1 MENINSFI
9 KKSGL
14 FLATGSLLL
23 FSFSTITQPGQP
35 VQANVTITL
44 HVDTGNIDNKN
55 TATTCDFGQDEGIS
69 NEDFTV
75 AVNVGDIITWEG
87 VSSSSPSTDVVE
99 ITKIK
104 YVKGKNIFGKD
115 LGPGNNRKITGKA
128 LSSTATEGD
137 YKYDISFTVTNNG
150 AKRNGTFHIDPVI
163 QVH

>member
-55 TATTCDFGQDEGIS
+55 TAIVEHH
-69 NEDFTV
+69 
-75 AVNVGDIITWEG
+75 
-87 VSSSSPSTDVVE
+87 ST
-99 ITKIK
+99 
-104 YVKGKNIFGKD
+104 
-115 LGPGNNRKITGKA
+115 
-128 LSSTATEGD
+128 
-137 YKYDISFTVTNNG
+137 
-150 AKRNGTFHIDPVI
+150 
-163 QVH
+163 